1 MRAFHCPGHTADHM
15 VFVLEEESAMFT
27 GDNVLG
33 HGTAVFENLTVYL
46 DSLSRMREQFRGR
59 AYPGHVGNH
68 FAPFNLFNLEYS
80 VTVDFRVKKALPSLE
95 VSQLQEA
102 KC

>member
-1 MRAFHCPGHTADHM
+1 
-15 VFVLEEESAMFT
+15 MFT

-33 HGTAVFENLTVYL
+33 HGTAVFEDLTVYL

-68 FAPFNLFNLEYS
+68 FALFNPFLALEWPA
-80 VTVDFRVKKALPSLE
+80 TVDIRVKKALSSLQD
-95 VSQLQEA
+95 SQLQGA